1 MKVILENNKE
11 YKVSLLSQQTDNQIC
26 LGFIEIS
33 SYDELR
39 LALTPEAMSVIK
51 YYPDDYSDNCTTYE
65 DYTIFIKSNTVE
77 TESGSLDV
85 AMYFKKVDAT
95 TKSIQVITNIVNDL
109 DNLVNPMIDINKCTL
124 EELKTWQ
131 IKLSKTNLDTY
142 LNKYPIQSSC
152 HGGVEKTYAINK
164 DKQTFLAQMIL
175 LSQLAIQNN
184 VEYQPSWNA
193 TQEEC
198 TFDWTLSELQQL
210 AFEIESV
217 VRPLVKHQQFI
228 EAKIKASETK
238 EEILAVSV
246 DYQ

>member
-11 YKVSLLSQQTDNQIC
+11 YKVSLLSPQTDNQIC
-26 LGFIEIS
+26 LGFIEIP

-51 YYPDDYSDNCTTYE
+51 YYPDDNSENYITYE

-77 TESGSLDV
+77 TESGNLDV
-85 AMYFKKVDAT
+85 AMYFRKADAT
-95 TKSIQVITNIVNDL
+95 TKRIQEITNIITDL
-109 DNLVNPMIDINKCTL
+109 DNQVNPMIDTNKCTV

-131 IKLSKTNLDTY
+131 IQLSKKNLDKY
-142 LNKYPIQSSC
+142 LNKYPIQSTC

-175 LSQLAIQNN
+175 LSQLAMQNN
-184 VEYQPSWNA
+184 VEFHPSWNT

-198 TFDWTLSELQQL
+198 TSDWTLLELQQL

-217 VRPLVKHQQFI
+217 VRPLVKHQQSI

-246 DYQ
+246 DYN